1 MTKLVATDVSTFFR
15 DSKDTVYRLWKYKKI
30 YTPYELDKRFKDESI
45 YEDDTCTF
53 VKIIDIMEIPNDILI
68 KFRVM
73 FDDCLYDDEKNFT
86 DSGCYI
92 FERLSDIKLS
102 EYDYDNKR

>member
-1 MTKLVATDVSTFFR
+1 MNKSVATDVSTFFR
-15 DSKDTVYRLWKYKKI
+15 DSKDTVYRLWK
-30 YTPYELDKRFKDESI
+30 
-45 YEDDTCTF
+45 EDDTCTF

-68 KFRVM
+68 KFKVM
-73 FDDCLYDDEKNFT
+73 FADYLYDDEKNFT

-102 EYDYDNKR
+102 EYDHDNKR